1 MNRDVLSLRNRDV
14 LSLRKRISKNL
25 RIVWRGDEGFGI
37 TFWRWGVFH
46 SVLFYTMVFAMLSIL
61 PEDGSSAVYMIIWL
75 AFWFLVFLDVLYTWL
90 FLSVALWKSAA
101 RIENP
106 SLEALGRIYVVFLVL
121 GQILP
126 KSLFALTLPAF
137 WGH

>member
-1 MNRDVLSLRNRDV
+1 
-14 LSLRKRISKNL
+14 
-25 RIVWRGDEGFGI
+25 
-37 TFWRWGVFH
+37 
-46 SVLFYTMVFAMLSIL
+46 MVFAMLSIL